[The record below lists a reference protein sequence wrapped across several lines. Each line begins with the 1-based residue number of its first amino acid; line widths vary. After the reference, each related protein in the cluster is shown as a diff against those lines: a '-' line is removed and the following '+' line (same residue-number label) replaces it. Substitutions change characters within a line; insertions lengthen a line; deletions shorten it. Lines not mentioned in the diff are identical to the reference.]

1 MRVPCI
7 KTYRKL
13 LVAKMIRVLAT
24 GTFDILHPGHIL
36 YLKKAKELGD
46 ELFVIVSRDS
56 MVQHKS
62 KPVIPERQRL
72 QVVRALEVV
81 DHAALGSEHDMF
93 EPLMTIKPDI
103 VALGFDQYFD
113 EKKLQEDLE
122 KRRIPSR
129 VIRLPFQDTG
139 ELSGTENIIH
149 EIIKRRVKC

>member
-1 MRVPCI
+1 
-7 KTYRKL
+7 
-13 LVAKMIRVLAT
+13 MIRVLAT

>member
-1 MRVPCI
+1 VP
-7 KTYRKL
+7 
-13 LVAKMIRVLAT
+13 KMIRILAT

-46 ELFVIVSRDS
+46 ELFVIVSRDT

-72 QVVRALEVV
+72 QVVRALGVV
-81 DHAALGSEHDMF
+81 DHAELGSEHDMF

-113 EKKLQEDLE
+113 EKELQEDLE
-122 KRRIPSR
+122 KRHIPSR